1 MSETLYSKLVDGYRR
16 AFIDSSVEA
25 ESAYTPQFIS
35 NYQGNK
41 VLTELENELRECSS
55 MFMSVA
61 FITGGGIAHLKGV
74 LKEMEANN
82 IPGRILTTDYLLFSE
97 PAALDALAG
106 LNNLE
111 VRMFRTSGVGFHTKG
126 YLFHNGNDIRIIV
139 GSSNLTQD
147 AITRNFEWNTRV
159 VSTSDG
165 QYAKDIEAEFNKV
178 WESSVDYNS
187 CREDYAGQYQK
198 AKSQRA
204 ALTKIVTSLDL
215 SYSKV
220 VSPNTMQKGFMSEI
234 ERLIKAGESRA
245 LLVSATGT
253 GKTYASAFAV
263 RGVFAN
269 GLIHKRKVLFLSHRE
284 MINSQ
289 AEKSFR
295 RVLGDSFATAQ
306 LSGNSQDLEKI
317 KSANILFATMNMM
330 AKDGFRN
337 QNFKPDDFSIII
349 LDECHRSG
357 AESYQKIIEY
367 FKPDF
372 LLGMSASPD
381 RTDGFDVY
389 KLFDHNIACDIRL
402 QTALENDLLCPFH
415 YFGIQDLKV
424 DGMQVDVNNF
434 NDLTSTGRVKNIIEV
449 AEYYGYSG
457 DRVKGLVFC
466 NTVEE
471 AQRLSDIFN
480 GIEKKA
486 SGRNYQTLALSG
498 KDNAVARQSAVERL
512 AAVSGHTEDT
522 LDYIF
527 TVDIFNEGVDIPE
540 INQIIMLRPTQSA
553 IIFVQQLGR
562 GLRKAVGKEYVVV
575 LDFIANYDKNYL
587 IPIAL
592 SGDRTGNKDN
602 IRRYLRE
609 GNNVISGAST
619 IYFDAVTRK
628 RIYQS
633 IDNARIN
640 TRQNIID
647 GYQALKRKLG
657 RRPVLTDF
665 DKYEEMDPL
674 RILSYMDS
682 VPDYKKRKICSYHGF
697 KVALDGLGET
707 LTEGQNHILEFISQK
722 FASGKRMNELLMLEV
737 LIHAS
742 DRDNAIE
749 LWVKEMNVNG
759 LHCGSNTIGNM
770 LSLMTG
776 EYYDCGSAGKR
787 FKDCILLE
795 ETGGCW
801 HISKS
806 LLSALNNNDF
816 KSELED
822 VIEFARGRYEK
833 FYKSSD
839 FFMIGEKYT
848 YDDVFRL
855 LDWQKNEVSLNVGG
869 YKFDERTKTYPVFVN
884 YDKSDEISD
893 TTKYED
899 HFLDQSTLLAISKS
913 KRTLTSRDVQ
923 TAVSSD
929 KLGVNM
935 FLFVRKNKDDKE
947 SKEFYYL
954 GRIRHNAD
962 GILKEFVMPNTDA
975 SAVEIE
981 YKLDTPVEK
990 NLFDYITSTIV

>member
-1 MSETLYSKLVDGYRR
+1 MAETSYSKLVDGYKR

-25 ESAYTPQFIS
+25 EPAYTPQFIS
-35 NYQGNK
+35 NYRGNK
-41 VLTELENELRECSS
+41 VLTQLENELRECSS

-74 LKEMEANN
+74 LKEMEAKNV
-82 IPGRILTTDYLLFSE
+82 PGRILTTDYLLFSE

-139 GSSNLTQD
+139 GSSNLTQN

-165 QYAKDIEAEFNKV
+165 QYAKDIEAEFNSV

-187 CREDYAGQYQK
+187 CREEYERQYQE
-198 AKSQRA
+198 AKSQKA

-220 VSPNTMQKGFMSEI
+220 ISPNTMQKGFMSEI

-269 GLIHKRKVLFLSHRE
+269 ELIHKKKVLFLSHRE

-295 RVLGDSFATAQ
+295 RVLGESFTTAQ
-306 LSGNSQDLEKI
+306 LSGNSQDLAKI

-330 AKDGFRN
+330 AKDSFRN
-337 QNFKPDDFSIII
+337 QNFERDEFSIII

-357 AESYQKIIEY
+357 SESYHKIIEY
-367 FKPDF
+367 FRPAF

-389 KLFDHNIACDIRL
+389 ELFDHNIACDIRL

-424 DGMQVDVNNF
+424 NGTQVDVNDF
-434 NDLTSTGRVKNIIEV
+434 NDLTSAERVKNIIDV
-449 AEYYGYSG
+449 AEYYGHSG

-466 NTVEE
+466 STVEE

-480 GIEKKA
+480 GIEKKG
-486 SGRNYQTLALSG
+486 SGRNYQTIALSG
-498 KDNAVARQSAVERL
+498 KDNEATRQSAVERL
-512 AAVSGHTEDT
+512 AADSRDANKI

-562 GLRKAVGKEYVVV
+562 GLRKAADKEYVVV

-602 IRRYLRE
+602 IRRYLIE
-609 GNNVISGAST
+609 GNNVINGAST

-628 RIYQS
+628 RIFQS
-633 IDNARIN
+633 IDSARIN
-640 TRQNIID
+640 TKQNII
-647 GYQALKRKLG
+647 
-657 RRPVLTDF
+657 
-665 DKYEEMDPL
+665 
-674 RILSYMDS
+674 
-682 VPDYKKRKICSYHGF
+682 
-697 KVALDGLGET
+697 
-707 LTEGQNHILEFISQK
+707 
-722 FASGKRMNELLMLEV
+722 
-737 LIHAS
+737 
-742 DRDNAIE
+742 
-749 LWVKEMNVNG
+749 
-759 LHCGSNTIGNM
+759 
-770 LSLMTG
+770 
-776 EYYDCGSAGKR
+776 
-787 FKDCILLE
+787 
-795 ETGGCW
+795 
-801 HISKS
+801 
-806 LLSALNNNDF
+806 
-816 KSELED
+816 
-822 VIEFARGRYEK
+822 
-833 FYKSSD
+833 
-839 FFMIGEKYT
+839 
-848 YDDVFRL
+848 
-855 LDWQKNEVSLNVGG
+855 
-869 YKFDERTKTYPVFVN
+869 
-884 YDKSDEISD
+884 
-893 TTKYED
+893 
-899 HFLDQSTLLAISKS
+899 
-913 KRTLTSRDVQ
+913 
-923 TAVSSD
+923 
-929 KLGVNM
+929 
-935 FLFVRKNKDDKE
+935 
-947 SKEFYYL
+947 
-954 GRIRHNAD
+954 
-962 GILKEFVMPNTDA
+962 
-975 SAVEIE
+975 
-981 YKLDTPVEK
+981 
-990 NLFDYITSTIV
+990 

>member
-1 MSETLYSKLVDGYRR
+1 MAETSYSKLVDGYKR

-25 ESAYTPQFIS
+25 EPAYTPQFIS
-35 NYQGNK
+35 NYRGNK
-41 VLTELENELRECSS
+41 VLTQLENELRECSS

-74 LKEMEANN
+74 LKEMEAKNV
-82 IPGRILTTDYLLFSE
+82 PGRILTTDYLLFSE

-139 GSSNLTQD
+139 GSSNLTQN

-165 QYAKDIEAEFNKV
+165 QYAKDIEAEFNSV

-187 CREDYAGQYQK
+187 CREEYERQYQE
-198 AKSQRA
+198 AKSQKA

-234 ERLIKAGESRA
+234 ERLIRAGESRA

-269 GLIHKRKVLFLSHRE
+269 ELIHKKKVLFLSHRE

-295 RVLGDSFATAQ
+295 RVLGESFSTAQ
-306 LSGNSQDLEKI
+306 LSGNSQDLAKI

-330 AKDGFRN
+330 AKDSFRN
-337 QNFKPDDFSIII
+337 QNFERDEFSIII

-357 AESYQKIIEY
+357 SESYHKIIEY
-367 FKPDF
+367 FRPAF

-389 KLFDHNIACDIRL
+389 ELFDHNIACDIRL

-424 DGMQVDVNNF
+424 NGTQVDVDDF
-434 NDLTSTGRVKNIIEV
+434 NDLTSAERVKNIIDV
-449 AEYYGYSG
+449 AEYYGHSG

-466 NTVEE
+466 STVDE

-480 GIEKKA
+480 GIEKKG
-486 SGRNYQTLALSG
+486 SGKNYQTIALSG
-498 KDNAVARQSAVERL
+498 KDDEATRQSAVERL
-512 AAVSGHTEDT
+512 AADSRDANKI

-562 GLRKAVGKEYVVV
+562 GLRKAADKEYVVV

-602 IRRYLRE
+602 IRRYLIE
-609 GNNVISGAST
+609 GNNVIDGAST

-628 RIYQS
+628 RIFQS
-633 IDNARIN
+633 IDSARIN
-640 TRQNIID
+640 TRQNIIES
-647 GYQALKRKLG
+647 YQSLKRKLG
-657 RRPVLTDF
+657 HRPALTDF
-665 DKYEEMDPL
+665 DKYGEMDPL
-674 RILSYMDS
+674 RILS
-682 VPDYKKRKICSYHGF
+682 
-697 KVALDGLGET
+697 
-707 LTEGQNHILEFISQK
+707 
-722 FASGKRMNELLMLEV
+722 
-737 LIHAS
+737 
-742 DRDNAIE
+742 
-749 LWVKEMNVNG
+749 
-759 LHCGSNTIGNM
+759 
-770 LSLMTG
+770 LSF
-776 EYYDCGSAGKR
+776 S
-787 FKDCILLE
+787 I
-795 ETGGCW
+795 
-801 HISKS
+801 
-806 LLSALNNNDF
+806 
-816 KSELED
+816 
-822 VIEFARGRYEK
+822 
-833 FYKSSD
+833 
-839 FFMIGEKYT
+839 
-848 YDDVFRL
+848 
-855 LDWQKNEVSLNVGG
+855 
-869 YKFDERTKTYPVFVN
+869 
-884 YDKSDEISD
+884 
-893 TTKYED
+893 
-899 HFLDQSTLLAISKS
+899 
-913 KRTLTSRDVQ
+913 
-923 TAVSSD
+923 
-929 KLGVNM
+929 
-935 FLFVRKNKDDKE
+935 
-947 SKEFYYL
+947 
-954 GRIRHNAD
+954 
-962 GILKEFVMPNTDA
+962 
-975 SAVEIE
+975 
-981 YKLDTPVEK
+981 
-990 NLFDYITSTIV
+990 